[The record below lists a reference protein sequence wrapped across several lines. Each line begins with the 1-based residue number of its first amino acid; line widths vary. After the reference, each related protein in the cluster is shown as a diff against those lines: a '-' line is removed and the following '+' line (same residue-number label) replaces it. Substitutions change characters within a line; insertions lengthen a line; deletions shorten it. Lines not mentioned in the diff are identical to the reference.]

1 MYRNIYEKIFIKKII
16 FKILTLI
23 TFATELNLF
32 CNHLCHKELNILV
45 LYKSCNLSNH
55 KFHLHHLLQN
65 RYKNFLYLCLV
76 CIFRDSK

>member
-55 KFHLHHLLQN
+55 RFHLHHLYY
-65 RYKNFLYLCLV
+65 RIDIK
-76 CIFRDSK
+76 IFYIYV